1 MLDKEKEALKFFQDK
16 KEYKRILTR
25 IFEKYKR
32 LGKLSGNF
40 ELKDLT
46 EEERIILA
54 PLHHK
59 YFAAKEAKV
68 SVKKFVD
75 YFCSGKFQGLDFP
88 KVLAIYFKDDLITYK
103 EEKEDNERKKDEFL
117 KKILSINKGTRAE
130 VWIKEMLES
139 KSFGYSIINKN
150 YQVYNKENKL
160 EEFKRILNN
169 VFKGFNSLTFS
180 DTNSESLPMFSS
192 KITKDP
198 HYFDVNTTAGKI
210 LIYGICYK
218 LKKEYPKS
226 AEDTTEIL
234 YAAGI
239 LKDDI
244 SSFIA
249 TFGLKAYKGDRELDF
264 VYSFTEFEEHLIFT
278 LGNLSKI
285 DKFICNKNRLFIFEN
300 PSLFSEVVKRTV
312 DLKPSIICTSG
323 QIKLAALV
331 LIDKTIE
338 NVEEVYYSGDF
349 DPEGIFIANKL
360 KMRYGDKLKFWR
372 FGVEDYLK
380 VISDKEIPYSRNTML
395 DNIKNSEIIPLIEK
409 LKHKGLAGYQELLIE
424 DYVKD
429 VTEIIEKAR

>member
-16 KEYKRILTR
+16 KEYKRILTQ
-25 IFEKYKR
+25 IFQKYKR
-32 LGKLSGNF
+32 LGKLSGTF

-46 EEERIILA
+46 KEEQIILA

-75 YFCSGKFQGLDFP
+75 YFCSGKFQGIDFP

-103 EEKEDNERKKDEFL
+103 EEKEDKKRKKEEFFKEL
-117 KKILSINKGTRAE
+117 LFTNKGTRAAI
-130 VWIKEMLES
+130 WLKKALEN
-139 KSFGYSIINKN
+139 KSFGYSTINKN
-150 YQVYNKENKL
+150 YETYNKENKL
-160 EEFKRILNN
+160 EEFKVFLNN
-169 VFKGFNSLTFS
+169 VFKGLNSLTFS
-180 DTNSESLPMFSS
+180 MDDSESLPIFSS
-192 KITKDP
+192 KITRDP
-198 HYFDVNTTAGKI
+198 HYFDINTTGGKV
-210 LIYGICYK
+210 LIYGICHE
-218 LKKEYPKS
+218 LKRDYPQD
-226 AEDTTEIL
+226 AEEIAELL
-234 YAAGI
+234 YSAGI

-244 SSFIA
+244 SSYIA
-249 TFGLKAYKGDRELDF
+249 TFGLRAYKGNRELDF
-264 VYSFTEFEEHLIFT
+264 VYSFTDFEEHLIFT

-323 QIKLAALV
+323 QLKLAALV
-331 LIDKTIE
+331 LLDKTIE
-338 NVEEVYYSGDF
+338 NVEEIYYSGDF
-349 DPEGIFIANKL
+349 DPEGIVIANKL

-380 VISDKEIPYSRNTML
+380 IISDKEIPYSRNTML
-395 DNIKNSEIIPLIEK
+395 DNIENNEIVPLVEK
-409 LKHKGLAGYQELLIE
+409 LKNKGLAGYQELLIE

-429 VTEIIEKAR
+429 VRKIMEKAR